1 MFVLSTEVSSRTVGG
16 EEQCWWWSFSYTWCH
31 TLSVWPEPSCP
42 CTAHGSVWSCAFLS
56 WTRFGT
62 LFCFVFIKEE
72 FFIWNTIYKFPIN
85 FIMMFILKVRIFLIF
100 SIICLIPFWVILLFP
115 LSNFL
120 KKVTKLLSCK
130 TCFNRNFC
138 HLQLIT
144 APSIESWII

>member
-1 MFVLSTEVSSRTVGG
+1 MEHF
-16 EEQCWWWSFSYTWCH
+16 
-31 TLSVWPEPSCP
+31 
-42 CTAHGSVWSCAFLS
+42 
-56 WTRFGT
+56 
-62 LFCFVFIKEE
+62 
-72 FFIWNTIYKFPIN
+72 IYKFPIN
-85 FIMMFILKVRIFLIF
+85 FIMMFMLKVRIFLIF

-144 APSIESWII
+144 APSIES